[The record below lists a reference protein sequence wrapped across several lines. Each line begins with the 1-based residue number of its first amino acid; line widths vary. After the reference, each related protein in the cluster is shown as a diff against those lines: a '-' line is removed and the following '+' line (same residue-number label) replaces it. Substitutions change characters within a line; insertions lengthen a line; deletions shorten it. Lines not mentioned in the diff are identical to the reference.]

1 MKKYIFIII
10 FLLTIPVMAHQ
21 VVEIRPAFA
30 EATKGGLSNFHYL
43 AQVRLETGL
52 PGVPGGQLPAGQ
64 ELPSYINYLFIFGLG
79 LIAFLALGQMMLGG
93 INYILAAGNV
103 AKVEDAKNT
112 IQQALLGLG
121 LLLVSY
127 LLLRTINPDL
137 VNLRNPVLAPQSF
150 NTQTGGNIITGSVA
164 DNSTYRDIIN
174 APDGTVFVP
183 SGGGSITHSGNTIID
198 CDIFGNCVI
207 HPIK

>member
-1 MKKYIFIII
+1 MLDNMKYLIFV
-10 FLLTIPVMAHQ
+10 FCLLLITGYYLLPAPVAAQYKLETQLPPIPGQ
-21 VVEIRPAFA
+21 PSPS
-30 EATKGGLSNFHYL
+30 GGLP
-43 AQVRLETGL
+43 Q
-52 PGVPGGQLPAGQ
+52 
-64 ELPSYINYLFIFGLG
+64 YINYLFVFGLG
-79 LIAFLALGQMMLGG
+79 LITFLALGQMMIGG
-93 INYILAAGNV
+93 IQYILAAGNV
-103 AKVEDAKNT
+103 AKVEDAKDT

-127 LLLRTINPDL
+127 LLLWTINPDL
-137 VNLRNPVLAPQSF
+137 VNLRNPNLTP
-150 NTQTGGNIITGSVA
+150 TQFQGNVITGSVA

-174 APDGTVFVP
+174 TPDGTVFVP